1 MKLKLFSNSNNYYKK
16 KKIIYK
22 KDGLIDKEE
31 DDKDFERKIKSLR
44 KNQDIVG
51 TSGRIVAGSLLGGAI
66 GGGIGLHKILSPK
79 SNISNNKAGKI
90 LTTSAL
96 IGGLAG
102 GIGGSI
108 KGIYNSRKNKLSE
121 KEIIQGYKNLSI
133 NGKHKSS
140 DNRYNYRNT
149 YLDSEDDYL
158 YKTLKNNK
166 NNDNKA

>member
-1 MKLKLFSNSNNYYKK
+1 M
-16 KKIIYK
+16 
-22 KDGLIDKEE
+22 
-31 DDKDFERKIKSLR
+31 
-44 KNQDIVG
+44 
-51 TSGRIVAGSLLGGAI
+51 AGSLLGGAI

-90 LTTSAL
+90 LTTSTL

-140 DNRYNYRNT
+140 DNRYNYRNI
-149 YLDSEDDYL
+149 YLNSEDDYL